1 MIYKSR
7 CLLFSSL
14 AALLFLCPVVALQA
28 QLIPQPA
35 KVDFTSEEFVFTS
48 ATRWVLADTIVHRV
62 AQPFM
67 DQLYRASGFRQIAS
81 RRGSSEKNVVE
92 LSYNYGLPPEAYRLK
107 VNRKSIKIE
116 SSTERGFYYALQTLF
131 QLMPDSLSA
140 WDESVTRGIY
150 TASQPLKIVVPG
162 VIIRDKPRFGY
173 RGFML
178 DVSRYFMPKNEV
190 LKLIGYLAMHKIN
203 VLHLHLVDDNGWRIE
218 IKKYPKLTDTGAWR
232 VDRINSFPLRA
243 NPDAGESAIKG
254 GYYTQEDIREIV
266 AFAAR
271 HQIEVIPEIEM
282 PAHTNSSLA
291 AYPHLACPVVESIP
305 GVLPGGGG
313 SQAAVIYCAGNDS
326 VFTFL
331 EEVLTE
337 VMALFPSNYV
347 HIGGDE
353 ATKTHWKNCPKCQA
367 RMKKH
372 SIPTEEELQS
382 YFIGRINTFLIQ
394 HGKQLMGWD
403 ELVDSRIPENSVI
416 VGWRGAGLGAETAG
430 AQGFRYIKSPA
441 WYYYFIRYQGPQW
454 FEPFT
459 YFGNTTLKDVY
470 EYEPLPVSVDSS
482 TAKQML
488 GVQACLWTEFINR
501 PEDAWYMVFPR
512 LAAFAESAW
521 SDPGRKNWMDFNSR
535 LEVLLHRY
543 QWLGIPYARSMYNL
557 QHTVKPS
564 NEKLTVVL
572 DNILPEREIRYTL
585 DGSEP
590 DANSNAYT
598 DSLSVMPGTVVRAAV
613 FQSQIRKG
621 EILSLRTL
629 GHKAAGQ
636 CLHSKEPMA
645 RVLVNGVRGSEK
657 LTDGEWVDLYDRD
670 AFFEVHWKEPV
681 SISRLGIGLLNN
693 AGMGIHF
700 PSSLQVMVSQDG
712 HNFISLQQYEFS
724 EAERFQQGHFRTT
737 RYFKFDSRL
746 VKALRVMVRNPGIT
760 PPWHLRKGTATRVAL
775 DELIVE

>member
-1 MIYKSR
+1 MLPA
-7 CLLFSSL
+7 LL
-14 AALLFLCPVVALQA
+14 AVLLFLCPADAHPA

-35 KVDFTSEEFVFTS
+35 KVEFTSEAFVFNR
-48 ATRWVLADTIVHRV
+48 ATRWVLADTVLHRI

-67 DQLYRASGFRQIAS
+67 DQLYRASGFEQKAN
-81 RRGSSEKNVVE
+81 RRGNSVTNIVKLTYISD
-92 LSYNYGLPPEAYRLK
+92 LPAEAYRLK
-107 VNRKSIKIE
+107 VTRKSIQIE
-116 SSTERGFYYALQTLF
+116 ASAERGFYYALQTLF
-131 QLMPDSLSA
+131 QLMPDTIAA
-140 WDESVTRGIY
+140 WDESVTKGIY
-150 TASQPLKIVVPG
+150 AASRPLKIVVPG
-162 VIIRDKPRFGY
+162 VSISDEPRFGY

-178 DVSRYFMPKNEV
+178 DVSRYFMPKQEV

-218 IKKYPKLTDTGAWR
+218 IKKHPKLTDTGAWR
-232 VDRINSFPLRA
+232 VDRITTFPLRA
-243 NPDAGESAIKG
+243 NPDAGESAVKG
-254 GYYTQEDIREIV
+254 GYYTQDDIREIV

-271 HQIEVIPEIEM
+271 HQMEVIPEIEM

-326 VFTFL
+326 VFIFL

-337 VMALFPSNYV
+337 VMALFPSKYV

-353 ATKTHWKNCPKCQA
+353 AIKTHWKNCPKCQA
-367 RMKKH
+367 RMKEH
-372 SIPTEEELQS
+372 SISSEEELQS
-382 YFIGRINTFLIQ
+382 YFIGRINTFLIH
-394 HGKQLMGWD
+394 HGKQLVGWD
-403 ELVDSRIPENSVI
+403 ELVDSRIPDNAVI
-416 VGWRGAGLGAETAG
+416 IGWRGAGKGAETAG

-470 EYEPLPVSVDSS
+470 EYEPLPASVESA
-482 TAKQML
+482 TANQML
-488 GVQACLWTEFINR
+488 GIQACLWTEFINR
-501 PEDAWYMVFPR
+501 PEEAWYMVFPR
-512 LAAFAESAW
+512 LAAFAETAW
-521 SDPGRKNWMDFNSR
+521 SDPGRKNWNDFNSR
-535 LEVLLHRY
+535 LEGQLRRY

-564 NEKLTVVL
+564 EGKLTVL
-572 DNILPEREIRYTL
+572 LENILPEREIRYTL

-590 DANSNAYT
+590 DANSRVYT
-598 DSLSVMPGTVVRAAV
+598 EPLTVIPGTVVRAAV
-613 FQSQIRKG
+613 FKSNSRVG

-629 GHKAAGQ
+629 AHAAVGRQLVSSEAAAG
-636 CLHSKEPMA
+636 L
-645 RVLVNGVRGSEK
+645 LVNGVRGSEK

-670 AFFEVHWKEPV
+670 ATFEIHWNELHT
-681 SISRLGIGLLNN
+681 ISSLGIGLLNN
-693 AGMGIHF
+693 AGMGIHL
-700 PSSLQVMVSQDG
+700 PASLHVLVSQDG

-737 RYFKFDSRL
+737 RYFEFESRQVLSLRL
-746 VKALRVMVRNPGIT
+746 VVQNPGTT
-760 PPWHLRKGTATRVAL
+760 PGWHLRNGTATRAAL

>member
-1 MIYKSR
+1 MLSA
-7 CLLFSSL
+7 LL
-14 AALLFLCPVVALQA
+14 AVLLFLYPNDAHPA

-35 KVDFTSEEFVFTS
+35 QVEFTSEAFVFNRS
-48 ATRWVLADTIVHRV
+48 TRWMLADTVLQRI

-67 DQLYRASGFRQIAS
+67 DQLYRASGFEQKAIRS
-81 RRGSSEKNVVE
+81 GNSVTNVVK
-92 LSYNYGLPPEAYRLK
+92 LTYTSGLPAEAYRLK
-107 VNRKSIKIE
+107 VMRKSIQIE
-116 SSTERGFYYALQTLF
+116 ASAERGFYYALQTLF
-131 QLMPDSLSA
+131 QLMPDTIAA
-140 WDESVTRGIY
+140 WDESVTKGLY
-150 TASQPLKIVVPG
+150 AASQPLKIVVPG
-162 VIIRDKPRFGY
+162 VTISDEPRFGY

-178 DVSRYFMPKNEV
+178 DVSRYFMPKQEV

-218 IKKYPKLTDTGAWR
+218 IKKHPKLTDTGAWR
-232 VDRINSFPLRA
+232 VDRINTFPLRA
-243 NPDAGESAIKG
+243 NPDAGESAVKG
-254 GYYTQEDIREIV
+254 GYYTQDDIREIV

-353 ATKTHWKNCPKCQA
+353 AIKTHWKNCPKCQA
-367 RMKKH
+367 RMKENA
-372 SIPTEEELQS
+372 IPNEEELQS
-382 YFIGRINTFLIQ
+382 YFIGRINAFLMQ
-394 HGKQLMGWD
+394 HGKQLVGWD
-403 ELVDSRIPENSVI
+403 ELVDSRIPDNAVI
-416 VGWRGAGLGAETAG
+416 IGWRGAGKGAETAG
-430 AQGFRYIKSPA
+430 AKGFHYIKSPA

-470 EYEPLPVSVDSS
+470 EFEPLPASVESA

-501 PEDAWYMVFPR
+501 PEEAWYMVFPR

-521 SDPGRKNWMDFNSR
+521 SDPGRKNWKDFNSR
-535 LEVLLHRY
+535 LEGQLRRY

-564 NEKLTVVL
+564 SGKLTVLL
-572 DNILPEREIRYTL
+572 DNILPECEILYTL

-590 DANSNAYT
+590 DATSRLYK
-598 DSLSVMPGTVVRAAV
+598 DSLCVIPGTVVRAAV
-613 FQSQIRKG
+613 FQSKSRKG

-629 GHKAAGQ
+629 HHKAAGRQ
-636 CLHSKEPMA
+636 LVSSEA
-645 RVLVNGVRGSEK
+645 TAELLVNGVRGSEK

-670 AFFEVHWKEPV
+670 AVFEVQWKE
-681 SISRLGIGLLNN
+681 SIAISRLGIGLLNN

-737 RYFKFDSRL
+737 RYFEFDSRL

-760 PPWHLRKGTATRVAL
+760 PPWHLRKGTATRAAL

>member
-35 KVDFTSEEFVFTS
+35 QVDFTSEEFVFTS
-48 ATRWVLADTIVHRV
+48 ATRWVLAD
-62 AQPFM
+62 
-67 DQLYRASGFRQIAS
+67 
-81 RRGSSEKNVVE
+81 
-92 LSYNYGLPPEAYRLK
+92 
-107 VNRKSIKIE
+107 
-116 SSTERGFYYALQTLF
+116 
-131 QLMPDSLSA
+131 
-140 WDESVTRGIY
+140 
-150 TASQPLKIVVPG
+150 
-162 VIIRDKPRFGY
+162 
-173 RGFML
+173 
-178 DVSRYFMPKNEV
+178 
-190 LKLIGYLAMHKIN
+190 
-203 VLHLHLVDDNGWRIE
+203 
-218 IKKYPKLTDTGAWR
+218 
-232 VDRINSFPLRA
+232 
-243 NPDAGESAIKG
+243 
-254 GYYTQEDIREIV
+254 
-266 AFAAR
+266 
-271 HQIEVIPEIEM
+271 
-282 PAHTNSSLA
+282 
-291 AYPHLACPVVESIP
+291 
-305 GVLPGGGG
+305 
-313 SQAAVIYCAGNDS
+313 
-326 VFTFL
+326 
-331 EEVLTE
+331 
-337 VMALFPSNYV
+337 FPSNYV

-470 EYEPLPVSVDSS
+470 EYEPLPASVDSA

-521 SDPGRKNWMDFNSR
+521 SDPGRKNWKDFNSR

-543 QWLGIPYARSMYNL
+543 QWLRIPYARSMYNL

-564 NEKLTVVL
+564 NGKLTVVL

-590 DANSNAYT
+590 DANSTVYT
-598 DSLSVMPGTVVRAAV
+598 DSLSVMPGMVVRAAV

-636 CLHSKEPMA
+636 YLHSKEPMA

-670 AFFEVHWKEPV
+670 AVFEVQWKEPV

-760 PPWHLRKGTATRVAL
+760 PPWHLRKGTATRAAL